1 MGVLG
6 PLPSV
11 ARLPEERRRCAAEP
25 GVLVLLAAA
34 RGYAGRRPDGE
45 PCGEWT
51 SVVLLGLCWSA
62 APARGAETGRARL
75 ASSLTS
81 SLPPCSPP
89 SSSPPAQ
96 HLDPMEI
103 EMLPGTSGARD
114 PRKRRRSHG
123 RNYDTAARGHG
134 RADAGRERPARAD

>member
-1 MGVLG
+1 M
-6 PLPSV
+6 
-11 ARLPEERRRCAAEP
+11 
-25 GVLVLLAAA
+25 
-34 RGYAGRRPDGE
+34 
-45 PCGEWT
+45 
-51 SVVLLGLCWSA
+51 GLCWSA

-89 SSSPPAQ
+89 VVLQ
-96 HLDPMEI
+96 HLDNMDI
-103 EMLPGTSGARD
+103 ETLPGTSGARD
-114 PRKRRRSHG
+114 PRERRRSHG